1 MIDRE
6 SVRRFRG
13 LYGREDGFGGS
24 VMETGGGLGG
34 RGCEGVCGGLLNK
47 TALEVCGDRGAD
59 MEPDDDDGR

>member
-1 MIDRE
+1 
-6 SVRRFRG
+6 
-13 LYGREDGFGGS
+13 
-24 VMETGGGLGG
+24 METEGGLGG